1 MARTWL
7 QGWLRTKRGEKM
19 NVSAKALK
27 AIKHHEGL
35 RQRPYRCSAL
45 MWTIGVGHVLYAAQ
59 GKLPLDQRMGFLLKP
74 EDDRQFSMEEIDA
87 ILAADLRRFELGVE
101 RFCPVVFT
109 QGQFDSLV
117 SFSFNCGLGTLQ
129 RSTLRQKVLR
139 GDMEGAAEELL
150 KYCMVGGKPLK
161 GLQNR
166 RKDERALFL
175 S

>member
-1 MARTWL
+1 M
-7 QGWLRTKRGEKM
+7 K
-19 NVSAKALK
+19 VSAKALK
-27 AIKHHEGL
+27 AIKHHEGT

-45 MWTIGVGHVLYAAQ
+45 LHTIGVGHVLYPAQ
-59 GKLPLDQRMGFLLKP
+59 GKLLLDQRMGFLLRP
-74 EDDRQFSMEEIDA
+74 EDDRLWSMEEIDG
-87 ILAADLRRFELGVE
+87 ILATDLRRFELGVE
-101 RFCPVVFT
+101 KFCPVTLT

-139 GDMEGAAEELL
+139 NDMEGAAEELL
-150 KYCMVGGKPLK
+150 KYCMVGGKPIK